1 MWEAFQ
7 IVWCSTVTSVFLFLC
22 TVLTLQ
28 TLYNLT
34 EIRCEKSS
42 LYTTVSIK
50 KCLISFWVW
59 FLALLS
65 LLEYVWLRFACCGK
79 GKKKDLKKK
88 NNKHILSLSTDQELS
103 PFAFHALFF
112 LFEMCH
118 LHDPQCNLTTTEWH
132 HWRKFVRFHAAS
144 WGATIVFYQNDF
156 VVHLSFANRKKKNLK
171 LILKWNISSI
181 TKSFKI

>member
-79 GKKKDLKKK
+79 GKKKDLKKQK
-88 NNKHILSLSTDQELS
+88 NQTHIVTINRPRIIPFCISCTLLPFRNVRPARPTMQLNNHWVTSLEEICQISCSFLRSHDSILSKWFCCTSVICKQEKKE
-103 PFAFHALFF
+103 PEAHPK
-112 LFEMCH
+112 MKY
-118 LHDPQCNLTTTEWH
+118 
-132 HWRKFVRFHAAS
+132 KF
-144 WGATIVFYQNDF
+144 YN
-156 VVHLSFANRKKKNLK
+156 KKL
-171 LILKWNISSI
+171 
-181 TKSFKI
+181 